1 MAESNRTTEVAEL
14 ILCNNEANIYDCN
27 QSDPMGSQSPI
38 PLTDAW
44 LVPVFFILI
53 MFVGLVGNSLV
64 IFVVVKNQQMKTVTN
79 FYIGI
84 KDSLVLRRI
93 SHLLTWH
100 CFSEHFL
107 FSLQLI
113 LPAQIYFSWFAVFL
127 SLPLYTLFLAGYL
140 GTSCVA
146 WSITCNRWEHFY
158 TVKCFYERVFQHDW
172 APVNW
177 TRSIKTWLN
186 EFCAE
191 ELHRPAQS
199 PDFNPNPNTFGMNW
213 KRDCEPDLLVQHQ
226 FNFTNA
232 LLY

>member
-93 SHLLTWH
+93 YLLDIVLVNIF
-100 CFSEHFL
+100 CFL
-107 FSLQLI
+107 FS
-113 LPAQIYFSWFAVFL
+113 
-127 SLPLYTLFLAGYL
+127 
-140 GTSCVA
+140 
-146 WSITCNRWEHFY
+146 
-158 TVKCFYERVFQHDW
+158 
-172 APVNW
+172 
-177 TRSIKTWLN
+177 
-186 EFCAE
+186 
-191 ELHRPAQS
+191 
-199 PDFNPNPNTFGMNW
+199 
-213 KRDCEPDLLVQHQ
+213 
-226 FNFTNA
+226 
-232 LLY
+232 